1 MKGRKKL
8 GLTIFLGTIIFIVV
22 MYLVVAFTNVPIL
35 SDMRNI
41 WIETAMTTAD
51 HQWLATKLFPKS
63 VIDKVMSNKIED
75 SGEVGIT
82 EIKMQ
87 KTLTESSGVVY
98 DFSDMNENIEKLVNE
113 KEKVEVKEEVTEI
126 PKEEGIFSDTD
137 KYGNKVVVND
147 KEQGIKIVEVKTV
160 SYTAK
165 LVFIDDPS
173 RVFVADTDT
182 KGTRGKLILNYLKDN
197 DAIIGI
203 NANGFEDYEG
213 KGHGGE
219 IIGCSISQGD
229 FWGKYDFSSYT
240 TIGFDNENRL
250 IVGKLKNPEDYNLR
264 DAAQFK
270 PALIINGENL
280 MKGSSGWGLQPRTIV
295 AQRADGVVIFL
306 VADGRQPGYSIGMTM
321 GEAAELLLK
330 YDAVTAAAC
339 DGGSSS
345 VLAYD
350 GKIINSP
357 STPMETGRYLPN
369 AFLVKRK

>member
-22 MYLVVAFTNVPIL
+22 MYLIVAFTNVPIL

-113 KEKVEVKEEVTEI
+113 KEKVEVKEEVKETS
-126 PKEEGIFSDTD
+126 KEEGIFSDTD
-137 KYGNKVVVND
+137 KYGNKVIVND

-182 KGTRGKLILNYLKDN
+182 KGTRGKLILNYLK
-197 DAIIGI
+197 
-203 NANGFEDYEG
+203 
-213 KGHGGE
+213 
-219 IIGCSISQGD
+219 
-229 FWGKYDFSSYT
+229 
-240 TIGFDNENRL
+240 
-250 IVGKLKNPEDYNLR
+250 
-264 DAAQFK
+264 
-270 PALIINGENL
+270 
-280 MKGSSGWGLQPRTIV
+280 
-295 AQRADGVVIFL
+295 
-306 VADGRQPGYSIGMTM
+306 
-321 GEAAELLLK
+321 
-330 YDAVTAAAC
+330 
-339 DGGSSS
+339 
-345 VLAYD
+345 
-350 GKIINSP
+350 NS
-357 STPMETGRYLPN
+357 
-369 AFLVKRK
+369 